1 MRLECDLVSVIMSN
15 YNTDEE
21 SLRAAIE
28 SVLNQTYENFEFIII
43 DDCSTNNSVD
53 IIESYRDSR
62 IRLIKNKENIGLT
75 KSLNVALKVAR
86 GEYIARMDS
95 DDVCLPQRFEK
106 QILFLSQNPE
116 YIVCGTAAEFV
127 GIWQKHN
134 SHKVIFREIPEKD
147 EYRIRLL
154 FGNNPN
160 IVHVSAMFNATIM
173 RDYNIEYNENYK
185 YAQDYRMWVSCC
197 EVARCA
203 NLEDVL
209 MQITVREGTISTSKK
224 EEQEECVIRIIQEQL
239 DKLHICLDE
248 ESVVIHLGLLNQR
261 KEYTLN
267 IKNWI
272 KKIISQNKIYNI
284 YNQKILEKILWCKW
298 AEISYFAL
306 AKTYNPIE
314 MIKILLNIPFE
325 YWSELFKI
333 NRRRHMKGRKDEK

>member
-1 MRLECDLVSVIMSN
+1 MELQKDLVSVIMSN

-21 SLRAAIE
+21 YLRASIE

-43 DDCSTNNSVD
+43 DDCSTNNSVE

-62 IRLIKNKENIGLT
+62 IRLIKNKENLGLT

-86 GEYIARMDS
+86 GEYIARMDA
-95 DDVCLPQRFEK
+95 DDVCLPQRFKK
-106 QILFLSQNPE
+106 QVLFLSQNPE

-127 GIWQKHN
+127 GKWQKYN
-134 SHKVIFREIPEKD
+134 SQKVIFRKIPEKE

-160 IVHVSAMFNATIM
+160 IVHISAMFNATIM
-173 RDYNIEYNENYK
+173 RSFNIEYNENYK

-197 EVARCA
+197 EVAECA

-209 MQITVREGTISTSKK
+209 MQITVREGTISTSKR

-248 ESVVIHLGLLNQR
+248 ETVRIHRGLLKQR

-267 IKNWI
+267 IKKWI
-272 KKIISQNKIYNI
+272 KKLISQNRIYNV
-284 YNQKILEKILWCKW
+284 YNQKILEKLLWEKW
-298 AEISYFAL
+298 AEISYFGL
-306 AKTYNPIE
+306 ASQKNPIE
-314 MIKILLNIPFE
+314 MLKIFINIPIM
-325 YWSELFKI
+325 YIPVLFKI
-333 NRRRHMKGRKDEK
+333 KKHRKNK

>member
-1 MRLECDLVSVIMSN
+1 MELQKDLVSVIMSN

-21 SLRAAIE
+21 YLRASIE

-43 DDCSTNNSVD
+43 DDCSTNNSVE

-62 IRLIKNKENIGLT
+62 IRLIKNKENLGLT

-86 GEYIARMDS
+86 GEYIARMDA

-106 QILFLSQNPE
+106 QVLFLSQNPE

-127 GIWQKHN
+127 GVWQKYN
-134 SHKVIFREIPEKD
+134 SQKVIFRKIPEKE

-154 FGNNPN
+154 FENNPN
-160 IVHVSAMFNATIM
+160 IVHISAMFNATIM
-173 RDYNIEYNENYK
+173 RSFNIEYNENYK

-197 EVARCA
+197 EVAECA

-209 MQITVREGTISTSKK
+209 MQITVREGTISTSKR

-248 ESVVIHLGLLNQR
+248 ETVRIHRGLLKQR

-267 IKNWI
+267 IKKWI
-272 KKIISQNKIYNI
+272 KKLISQNRIYNV
-284 YNQKILEKILWCKW
+284 YNQKILEKLLWEKW
-298 AEISYFAL
+298 AEISYFGL
-306 AKTYNPIE
+306 ASQKNPIE
-314 MIKILLNIPFE
+314 MLKIFINIPIM
-325 YWSELFKI
+325 YIPVLFRIKK
-333 NRRRHMKGRKDEK
+333 HRKNK